1 MAGGGQEP
9 EIRKKEHEEDYTSIR
24 NGQTHPDGQWE
35 LIYATQ
41 QEKENCSWIGYTVYT
56 QTFLK
61 NKAHCLET

>member
-9 EIRKKEHEEDYTSIR
+9 EIRKKDHEEDYTLIW

-41 QEKENCSWIGYTVYT
+41 QEKETPRL
-56 QTFLK
+56 LK
-61 NKAHCLET
+61 IKPIA